1 MLINKSTGVTCK
13 WMRQHI
19 SRIHQRDQFFNQF
32 ISVGNLSGILCWP
45 TKDSAE
51 IPDADELI
59 EKLVPLMDPGDM
71 LAHPFTRH
79 PGGFVNQHG
88 EVHPILLEA
97 VLNNGVRVDVG
108 HGSHFS

>member
-1 MLINKSTGVTCK
+1 MYPDLYGPCGVNPEHTIRVAKENLDIVKGVKAHAEIGGQSRWGIEVIRTGKEIAKAVDLPLY
-13 WMRQHI
+13 
-19 SRIHQRDQFFNQF
+19 IHLGQ
-32 ISVGNLSGILCWP
+32 LWP

-79 PGGFVNQHG
+79 PG
-88 EVHPILLEA
+88 
-97 VLNNGVRVDVG
+97 DV
-108 HGSHFS
+108 